1 MLKNIIIQMESLQ
14 KKKQQILEEER
25 KLLRPT
31 LTDVALIGNIYDMF
45 LTAMHE
51 LHPKVREL
59 NNTIQRSKFI
69 FIILYLYSPETFC
82 GRKMK
87 RGGIREKIAKVTGCK
102 KTLIS
107 HNCRNV
113 KMYYYVYSDFHADVD
128 AVYEKILRR
137 LEEAGKIRP

>member
-1 MLKNIIIQMESLQ
+1 MEALQ
-14 KKKQQILEEER
+14 KRKQLILEEER
-25 KLLRPT
+25 KILRPV
-31 LTDVALIGNIYDMF
+31 LTNVALIGNIYDMF
-45 LTAMHE
+45 LTEMRE
-51 LHPKVREL
+51 LHPNIKEL

-87 RGGIREKIAKVTGCK
+87 RGGIRDKIAKVTGCK

-113 KMYYYVYSDFHADVD
+113 KMYYYVYSEFHADVD
-128 AVYEKILRR
+128 AVYERIMRR
-137 LEEAGKIRP
+137 LEEAGHIRK